1 MKIDKILTLLIIS
14 TLLNGCAYLS
24 QEANLAP
31 DLSVMGTSEGSG
43 IVVSVR
49 VVDER
54 PTKILG
60 FRGGGFGKGAEIKST
75 RDVAVVIKEAIVSGL
90 RSKGF
95 DISDWNMESDPRLDV
110 EVRFLEYTTS
120 TGFWTGGVHV
130 NAAEKVEAISEGKVY
145 EKMYRSEKEKRVVI
159 VPNAASNEKQIN
171 LVLSDVLNRIF
182 DDQALINHLAQ

>member
-1 MKIDKILTLLIIS
+1 M
-14 TLLNGCAYLS
+14 S

-31 DLSVMGTSEGSG
+31 NLSVMGSSEGKG

-54 PTKILG
+54 PTKSLG
-60 FRGGGFGKGAEIKST
+60 FRSGGYGKGAEIKST
-75 RDVAVVIKEAIVSGL
+75 QDVAIVIQEAIISGL

-95 DISDWNMESDPRLDV
+95 DTSDWNMESDPRLNV

-120 TGFWTGGVHV
+120 TGLWTGGVHV
-130 NAAEKVEAISEGKVY
+130 NAAIKIEATNGGEVY
-145 EKMYRSEKEKRVVI
+145 EKIYRSENEKRVVI
-159 VPNAASNEKQIN
+159 VPGATSNEKQIN

-182 DDQALINHLAQ
+182 DDQALMNHLAQ